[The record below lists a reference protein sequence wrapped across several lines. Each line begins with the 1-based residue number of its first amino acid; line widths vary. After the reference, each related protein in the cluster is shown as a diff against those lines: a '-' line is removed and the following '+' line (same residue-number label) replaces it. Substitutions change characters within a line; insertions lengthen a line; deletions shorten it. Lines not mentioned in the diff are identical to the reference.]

1 MASINL
7 RSIFGR
13 REVRNITLKLPESD
27 LFPFP
32 AHILISRSQR
42 HPDWPLGIAGS
53 SHDLAESRKSGAG
66 LRSTAVPSGTDGAA
80 LTVAQSMPEGTKKRA
95 VGVALSLSERTP
107 FIQAELQQPI
117 RRYNAS
123 RILRPVLNVWK
134 LHPDSQKQDKN
145 MNLLVYSHVS
155 KHDFN
160 VLSRPGQL
168 SMHMNSTDVRG
179 YPRENI
185 SLPTSAHP
193 GNSGGSEKP
202 TVRRPYTRNNGVIGS
217 ERSENEPYDSPIMAS
232 APRMLRHILA
242 LNSSLT
248 PFSLV
253 DG

>member
-13 REVRNITLKLPESD
+13 CEVRNITLKLLESG

-42 HPDWPLGIAGS
+42 HPDRPLGIAGS
-53 SHDLAESRKSGAG
+53 SHDLAESTKSGAG
-66 LRSTAVPSGTDGAA
+66 LRSTAVPSETDGAG

-95 VGVALSLSERTP
+95 VGVALSLSARTP

-117 RRYNAS
+117 RRCNAS

-160 VLSRPGQL
+160 ILSRPGQL
-168 SMHMNSTDVRG
+168 LMHIEQHRRPWVSQRQHLSADVSS
-179 YPRENI
+179 PRE
-185 SLPTSAHP
+185 L
-193 GNSGGSEKP
+193 
-202 TVRRPYTRNNGVIGS
+202 RR
-217 ERSENEPYDSPIMAS
+217 
-232 APRMLRHILA
+232 LRKA
-242 LNSSLT
+242 DCS
-248 PFSLV
+248 
-253 DG
+253 